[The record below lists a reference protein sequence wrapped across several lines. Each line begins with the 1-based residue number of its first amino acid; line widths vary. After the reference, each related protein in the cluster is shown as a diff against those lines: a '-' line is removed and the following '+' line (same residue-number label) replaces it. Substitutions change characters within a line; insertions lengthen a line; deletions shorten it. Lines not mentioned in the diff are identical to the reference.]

1 MASSYPVSSFSPP
14 LQASGWGVLSQP
26 EYPEGKAIKKG
37 SYNLMMTR
45 KILVVDDTRNV
56 QVMLQEYLQSQ
67 SFEVLLAADGRE
79 ALEAFHSQSP
89 DLILLD
95 VMMPN
100 MDGFQFLSRLRA
112 ESDIPVIMITAKQQ
126 EVDIIHGFELG
137 ADDYITKPFRLRE
150 LLMRIRAVMRRVSL
164 PEGETPN
171 LTVGDIKL
179 NRDKHEVL
187 KQGETIDLTPVEF
200 YLLEMLMNYAGKVVR
215 HAQMSLYL
223 IDHGFAGSETT
234 LKIHIR
240 NLRLKLKDD
249 LAHPRYIETVFGVG
263 YRFIDSNP

>member
-1 MASSYPVSSFSPP
+1 
-14 LQASGWGVLSQP
+14 
-26 EYPEGKAIKKG
+26 
-37 SYNLMMTR
+37 
-45 KILVVDDTRNV
+45 
-56 QVMLQEYLQSQ
+56 
-67 SFEVLLAADGRE
+67 
-79 ALEAFHSQSP
+79 
-89 DLILLD
+89 
-95 VMMPN
+95 
-100 MDGFQFLSRLRA
+100 
-112 ESDIPVIMITAKQQ
+112 MITAKQQ

-171 LTVGDIKL
+171 LTVGDITL

>member
-1 MASSYPVSSFSPP
+1 MAVSHLVSSSSP
-14 LQASGWGVLSQP
+14 LNEAP
-26 EYPEGKAIKKG
+26 ERWISSKE
-37 SYNLMMTR
+37 SYNLTMTR

-79 ALEAFHSQSP
+79 ALEMFHYQAP

-112 ESDIPVIMITAKQQ
+112 ESDVPVIMITAKQQ
-126 EVDIIHGFELG
+126 EVDIVHGFELG

-171 LTVGDIKL
+171 LTVGDITL

>member
-1 MASSYPVSSFSPP
+1 VAVSHLVSSSSP
-14 LQASGWGVLSQP
+14 LNEAP
-26 EYPEGKAIKKG
+26 ERWISSKE
-37 SYNLMMTR
+37 SYNLTMTR

-79 ALEAFHSQSP
+79 ALEMFHYQAP

-112 ESDIPVIMITAKQQ
+112 ESDVPVIMITAKQQ
-126 EVDIIHGFELG
+126 EVDIVHGFELG

-164 PEGETPN
+164 LEGETPN
-171 LTVGDIKL
+171 LTVGDVTL

>member
-1 MASSYPVSSFSPP
+1 MAVSHLVSSSSP
-14 LQASGWGVLSQP
+14 LNEAP
-26 EYPEGKAIKKG
+26 ERWISSKE
-37 SYNLMMTR
+37 SYNLTMTR

-79 ALEAFHSQSP
+79 ALEMFHYQAP

-112 ESDIPVIMITAKQQ
+112 ESDVPVIMITAKQQ
-126 EVDIIHGFELG
+126 EVDIVHGFELG

-164 PEGETPN
+164 LEGETPN
-171 LTVGDIKL
+171 LTVGDVTL

>member
-1 MASSYPVSSFSPP
+1 MAVSHLVSSSSP
-14 LQASGWGVLSQP
+14 LNEAP
-26 EYPEGKAIKKG
+26 ERWISSKE
-37 SYNLMMTR
+37 SYNLTMTR

-67 SFEVLLAADGRE
+67 SFEVLLASDGRE
-79 ALEAFHSQSP
+79 ALEMFHNQAP

-112 ESDIPVIMITAKQQ
+112 ESDVPVIMITAKQQ
-126 EVDIIHGFELG
+126 EVDIVHGFELG

-164 PEGETPN
+164 LEGETPN
-171 LTVGDIKL
+171 LTVGDVTL